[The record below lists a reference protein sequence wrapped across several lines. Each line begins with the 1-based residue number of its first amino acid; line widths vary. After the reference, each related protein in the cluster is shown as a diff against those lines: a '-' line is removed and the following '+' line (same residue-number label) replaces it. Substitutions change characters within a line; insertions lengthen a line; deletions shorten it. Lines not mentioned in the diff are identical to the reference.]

1 MHQSLSDTI
10 ASLDRCVATAAAA
23 FRIPQSRHRHTFAS
37 TRMSNQPPPTKDSDG
52 AVEPETPES
61 LDPQVILANYKEM
74 TSTCQ
79 NLASKISELNLE
91 RDEHKLVIDTLSKL
105 EPERKAFRLV
115 GGVLVE
121 RTVKEVL
128 PAVTQNYDGIK
139 KVLEELEMSLKSKDT
154 ERKAYKEKHG
164 IMTQEERERMMK
176 QQQVAAT
183 RK

>member
-1 MHQSLSDTI
+1 MSQS
-10 ASLDRCVATAAAA
+10 
-23 FRIPQSRHRHTFAS
+23 Q
-37 TRMSNQPPPTKDSDG
+37 KDSEP
-52 AVEPETPES
+52 VIEPEAPAVPES
-61 LDPQVILANYKEM
+61 LDPQQILANYKEM
-74 TSTCQ
+74 TSACQ

-91 RDEHKLVIDTLSKL
+91 RDEHKLVIDTLTKL

-128 PAVTQNYDGIK
+128 PAVTQHYDGIK
-139 KVLEELEMSLKSKDT
+139 DVLEQLEISLKSKDT

-164 IMTQEERERMMK
+164 IMTQEERERTMK
-176 QQQVAAT
+176 QQQVAAG